1 MLSNLTENEVYKYLG
16 LAFII
21 LAVIFIIHKIVE
33 VQSRVVEGM
42 SNNSSTMSISEMEE
56 QIKKIAARK
65 RDDLHIGE
73 DRDKLE
79 DIIIAYKSLIGSR
92 ALEEMSTNSDLLK
105 NPFQITT
112 TLSLYNQSIEALDK
126 LMKQL
131 DRLESSGKKKKS
143 SWN

>member
-1 MLSNLTENEVYKYLG
+1 MSFNLTENEVYKYLG

-42 SNNSSTMSISEMEE
+42 SNSSSTKSISEIEE
-56 QIKKIAARK
+56 EVKKLAARN

-79 DIIIAYKSLIGSR
+79 DIIIAYKSLIGTTV
-92 ALEEMSTNSDLLK
+92 LKEMSTNSDLLK

-126 LMKQL
+126 IMKQL
-131 DRLESSGKKKKS
+131 DRLESSGNKKKS
-143 SWN
+143 SW

>member
-1 MLSNLTENEVYKYLG
+1 MSFNLTENEVYKYLG

-42 SNNSSTMSISEMEE
+42 SNNSSTISISEMEE
-56 QIKKIAARK
+56 EVKKLASRK

-112 TLSLYNQSIEALDK
+112 TLSLYNQSMEALDK

-143 SWN
+143 SW

>member
-1 MLSNLTENEVYKYLG
+1 MSFNLTENEVYKYLG

-21 LAVIFIIHKIVE
+21 LAVVFIIHKIVE

-42 SNNSSTMSISEMEE
+42 SNNSSTISISEMEE
-56 QIKKIAARK
+56 EVKKLASRK

-112 TLSLYNQSIEALDK
+112 TLSLYNQSMEALDK

-143 SWN
+143 SW

>member
-42 SNNSSTMSISEMEE
+42 SNNSSTISISEMEE
-56 QIKKIAARK
+56 EVKKLAARK

-143 SWN
+143 SW

>member
-42 SNNSSTMSISEMEE
+42 SNNSSKISISEMEE
-56 QIKKIAARK
+56 ELKKLASRK

-112 TLSLYNQSIEALDK
+112 TLSLYNQSMEALDK

-143 SWN
+143 SW

>member
-56 QIKKIAARK
+56 QIKKLAARK

-112 TLSLYNQSIEALDK
+112 TLSLYNQSMEALDK

-143 SWN
+143 SW

>member
-1 MLSNLTENEVYKYLG
+1 MSFNLTENEVYKYLG

-42 SNNSSTMSISEMEE
+42 SNNSSKISISEMEE
-56 QIKKIAARK
+56 ELKKLASRK

-112 TLSLYNQSIEALDK
+112 TLGLYNQSMEALDK

-143 SWN
+143 SW

>member
-1 MLSNLTENEVYKYLG
+1 
-16 LAFII
+16 
-21 LAVIFIIHKIVE
+21 
-33 VQSRVVEGM
+33 
-42 SNNSSTMSISEMEE
+42 MEE
-56 QIKKIAARK
+56 EVKKLAARK

-112 TLSLYNQSIEALDK
+112 TLSLYNQSMEALDK

-143 SWN
+143 SW

>member
-21 LAVIFIIHKIVE
+21 LAVVFIIHKIVE

-42 SNNSSTMSISEMEE
+42 SNNSSTISISEMEE
-56 QIKKIAARK
+56 EVKKLASRK

-112 TLSLYNQSIEALDK
+112 TLSLYNQSMEALDK

-143 SWN
+143 SW

>member
-42 SNNSSTMSISEMEE
+42 SNNSSTISISEMEE
-56 QIKKIAARK
+56 EVKKLASRK

-92 ALEEMSTNSDLLK
+92 ALEEMSTNSNLLK

-112 TLSLYNQSIEALDK
+112 TLSLYNQSMEALDK

-143 SWN
+143 SW

>member
-56 QIKKIAARK
+56 QVKKLAARK

-73 DRDKLE
+73 DREKLE

-112 TLSLYNQSIEALDK
+112 TLSLYNQSMEALDK

>member
-1 MLSNLTENEVYKYLG
+1 MSFNLTENEVYKYLG

-42 SNNSSTMSISEMEE
+42 SNNSSTKSINEIEE
-56 QIKKIAARK
+56 EVKKLAERK
-65 RDDLHIGE
+65 REDLHIGE

-79 DIIIAYKSLIGSR
+79 DIIIAYKSLIGSKV
-92 ALEEMSTNSDLLK
+92 LEEMSTNSELLK
-105 NPFQITT
+105 NPFNVAT
-112 TLSLYNQSIEALDK
+112 TLSLYNQSMDGLDK

-131 DRLESSGKKKKS
+131 DRLESSSKNKKS
-143 SWN
+143 SWS

>member
-1 MLSNLTENEVYKYLG
+1 MSFNLTENEVYKYLG

-42 SNNSSTMSISEMEE
+42 SNSSSTKSISEIEE
-56 QIKKIAARK
+56 EVKKLAARN

-79 DIIIAYKSLIGSR
+79 DIIIAYKSLIGTTV
-92 ALEEMSTNSDLLK
+92 LKEMSTNSDLLK

-112 TLSLYNQSIEALDK
+112 TLSLYNQAIEALDK
-126 LMKQL
+126 IMKQL
-131 DRLESSGKKKKS
+131 DRLESSGNKKKS
-143 SWN
+143 SW

>member
-42 SNNSSTMSISEMEE
+42 SNNSSTISISEMEE
-56 QIKKIAARK
+56 EVKKLASRK

-112 TLSLYNQSIEALDK
+112 TLSLYNQSMEALDK

-143 SWN
+143 SW

>member
-1 MLSNLTENEVYKYLG
+1 MSFNLTENEVYKYLG

-33 VQSRVVEGM
+33 VQSKVVEGM
-42 SNNSSTMSISEMEE
+42 SNSSSTKSISEIEE
-56 QIKKIAARK
+56 EVKKLAARN

-79 DIIIAYKSLIGSR
+79 DIIIAYKSLIGTTV
-92 ALEEMSTNSDLLK
+92 LKEMSTNSDLLK

-126 LMKQL
+126 IMKQL
-131 DRLESSGKKKKS
+131 DRLESSGNKKKS
-143 SWN
+143 SW